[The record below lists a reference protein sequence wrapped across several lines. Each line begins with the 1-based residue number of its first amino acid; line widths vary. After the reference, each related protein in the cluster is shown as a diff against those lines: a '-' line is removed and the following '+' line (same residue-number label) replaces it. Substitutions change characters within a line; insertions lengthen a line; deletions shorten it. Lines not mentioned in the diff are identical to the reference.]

1 MFIHNASGLNMHH
14 TTRSA
19 NKQKKKKKSPSNEQ
33 TLFSKQLQ
41 EHMTNTLHC
50 GTKNDTQTSSYQNK
64 QEQKVEKKKKG
75 CTWQQA
81 AFSMPLSTTWG
92 SAVMTCHV

>member
-64 QEQKVEKKKKG
+64 QEQKVEKKKK
-75 CTWQQA
+75 A
-81 AFSMPLSTTWG
+81 APDNKLLFQCP
-92 SAVMTCHV
+92 